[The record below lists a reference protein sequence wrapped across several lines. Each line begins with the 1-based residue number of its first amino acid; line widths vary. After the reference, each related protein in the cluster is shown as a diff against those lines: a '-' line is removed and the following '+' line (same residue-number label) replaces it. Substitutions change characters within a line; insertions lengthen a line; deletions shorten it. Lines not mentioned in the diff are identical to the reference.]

1 MKSFQVAKM
10 GCTRAIVYATCNATF
25 VALQVAGKIA
35 SCNMAFTTDHY
46 KLLVKIITC
55 VPAKTVPTEF
65 PPLHES
71 QDFQQTGSVH
81 RVL

>member
-1 MKSFQVAKM
+1 MQRLLRCK
-10 GCTRAIVYATCNATF
+10 
-25 VALQVAGKIA
+25 LQEKIA

-46 KLLVKIITC
+46 KLLVVKIIIC

-65 PPLHES
+65 PPLHVS